1 MLVSGETL
9 RDEHVEL
16 LAGLVGGELGQRLRA
31 ALAHNASIM
40 TLSRNDRERMLASL
54 DDAPWPLLG
63 LRETMRKQLRGRRR
77 REKTQNRVADYN
89 AARGWLENRGHN
101 A

>member
-1 MLVSGETL
+1 MLVSAESLRGEQ
-9 RDEHVEL
+9 VEL

-31 ALAHNASIM
+31 AVAHNTSIM
-40 TLSRNDRERMLASL
+40 TLSRNDREQILAFL

-63 LRETMRKQLRGRRR
+63 LLETIRKQLQGRRR
-77 REKTQNRVADYN
+77 RENTQNRVAEYN
-89 AARGWLENRGHN
+89 ARGWLENRGHI

>member
-16 LAGLVGGELGQRLRA
+16 LAGLVGGDLGQRLRA
-31 ALAHNASIM
+31 AVAHNTSFM
-40 TLSRNDRERMLASL
+40 TLSRSDRDQILASL

-77 REKTQNRVADYN
+77 REKTQNRVADYQL
-89 AARGWLENRGHN
+89 ARGWLENRGHT